1 MSGRVRG
8 FCFTL
13 NNWSEE
19 EHSKLLKYFEKN
31 AKIEKY
37 IIGEE
42 VGKKNGTPHLQ
53 GYIYYTNARSKN
65 IVEKEIDLINRIW
78 ITKAKGNPKQNYI
91 YCTKDGKYLLGGDW
105 GNIIRK
111 VETDPNIETENKKKL
126 RQEFIEEMNKR
137 YDQALCMK
145 ELVMNWINPEYKN
158 MGWDSGYEDDDEDEN
173 YLDVK
178 QWM

>member
-13 NNWSEE
+13 NNWTVE
-19 EHSKLLKYFEKN
+19 EHSKLLKYFENSSKV
-31 AKIEKY
+31 EKY

-42 VGKKNGTPHLQ
+42 VGKKKGTPHLQ

-65 IVEKEIDLINRIW
+65 IVEKEIDLPNRIW
-78 ITKAKGNPKQNYI
+78 ITNAKGNPKQNYI
-91 YCTKDGKYLLGGDW
+91 YCTKESKYTLGGDW
-105 GNIIRK
+105 GKIIQE
-111 VETDPNIETENKKKL
+111 VNEDPETQAEIRRRERE
-126 RQEFIEEMNKR
+126 EFIAEMNRRHDK
-137 YDQALCMK
+137 AKCMR

-158 MGWDSGYEDDDEDEN
+158 MGWDSEYEDDEDDEL